1 VTDGDTMRR
10 CTVGLAGLIA
20 CGLAGSAAAA
30 ELVVGAG
37 ARMVLGNAQVN
48 AGCRDLQVA
57 GALDIGGGTLIGAR
71 NLTVTGQLNGGS
83 GTVQLSGDLSAAGRL
98 APQTGTVRIADGC
111 GSTESRVI
119 GDHQFNRLS
128 IQSSDAHTLTLPA
141 GGTQMIAA
149 GLELLGGVPRMV
161 LQSSAF
167 GAVSFLALANTGT
180 QLVDSVDAIDVGAPP
195 SAQFLAPNAPASY
208 NSIDRGNTPR
218 FFGDETILPVP
229 ASTSLG
235 LIVLALALAALA
247 ATQLR
252 R

>member
-1 VTDGDTMRR
+1 MRR
-10 CTVGLAGLIA
+10 NLLATTAL
-20 CGLAGSAAAA
+20 CGLGLSLAAPAA

-37 ARMVLGNAQVN
+37 ARMVLGTASIQ

-57 GALDIGGGTLIGAR
+57 GTLDIGGGTLIGAR

-83 GTVQLSGDLSAAGRL
+83 GTIQLSGDLSAAGRL
-98 APQTGTVRIADGC
+98 VPQTGTVRIADGC

-141 GGTQMIAA
+141 GGTQLIVA

-167 GAVSFLALANTGT
+167 GTVGFLALANGGT

-218 FFGDETILPVP
+218 FFGDEPITPVP
-229 ASTSLG
+229 ASSP
-235 LIVLALALAALA
+235 LALLLLSLLLAAVA
-247 ATQLR
+247 ALQLR